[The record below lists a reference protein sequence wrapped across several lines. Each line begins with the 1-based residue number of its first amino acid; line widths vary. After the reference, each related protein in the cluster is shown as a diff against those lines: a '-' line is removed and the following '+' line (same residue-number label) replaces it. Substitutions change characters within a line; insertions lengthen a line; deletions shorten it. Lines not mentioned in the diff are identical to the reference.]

1 MILSDGDNY
10 KVKGRPGE
18 IAGDLGVIFN
28 IIYETLGEIELRFMV
43 KTVLDTVIK
52 ENKTKVRKEQIKNKK
67 ELEKKLKQ
75 DLPEELA
82 NILCSLL

>member
-10 KVKGRPGE
+10 KVKGRPSE

-28 IIYETLGEIELRFMV
+28 IIYETFGEIELRFIV
-43 KTVLDTVIK
+43 KTVLYTVIK
-52 ENKTKVRKEQIKNKK
+52 ENKTKVRKEQIKHKK

-75 DLPEELA
+75 NLPKEISS
-82 NILCSLL
+82 ILCSLL

>member
-10 KVKGRPGE
+10 KIKGRSSE
-18 IAGDLGVIFN
+18 IAVDLGVIFN
-28 IIYETLGEIELRFMV
+28 KIYETLGEIELIFMIETALEV
-43 KTVLDTVIK
+43 VIK
-52 ENKTKVRKEQIKNKK
+52 ENKTKERKEQINHKK
-67 ELEKKLKQ
+67 ELKKKLKQ

>member
-1 MILSDGDNY
+1 MILSDGDKY
-10 KVKGRPGE
+10 KVKGRPSE
-18 IAGDLGVIFN
+18 IAEDLGVIFN
-28 IIYETLGEIELRFMV
+28 IIYETFGEIELRFIV

-52 ENKTKVRKEQIKNKK
+52 ENKIKVRKEQIKHKK

-75 DLPEELA
+75 NLPEEIA

>member
-10 KVKGRPGE
+10 KVKGKPIE

-75 DLPEELA
+75 DLPEEIA
-82 NILCSLL
+82 NILCNLL

>member
-1 MILSDGDNY
+1 MIIVNGSRFNLDG
-10 KVKGRPGE
+10 KPSEICGE
-18 IAGDLGVIFN
+18 LCVIFN
-28 IIYETLGEIELRFMV
+28 VLYEELGEIGLRTMV
-43 KTVLDTVIK
+43 KTALDKVLE

-75 DLPEELA
+75 DLPEEIA

>member
-10 KVKGRPGE
+10 KVKGRPSE
-18 IAGDLGVIFN
+18 IAGDLGVIFK

-67 ELEKKLKQ
+67 ELKKKLKQ

-82 NILCSLL
+82 NILCSLI

>member
-10 KVKGRPGE
+10 KVKGRPNE

>member
-10 KVKGRPGE
+10 KVKGRPSE
-18 IAGDLGVIFN
+18 IAEDLGVIFN
-28 IIYETLGEIELRFMV
+28 IIYKTLGEIELKFMV

-67 ELEKKLKQ
+67 DLEKKLKQ
-75 DLPEELA
+75 DLPEEIA

>member
-1 MILSDGDNY
+1 MILSDGENY
-10 KVKGRPGE
+10 KVKGRPSE

-75 DLPEELA
+75 DLPEEIA

>member
-10 KVKGRPGE
+10 KVKGRLTE
-18 IAGDLGVIFN
+18 IAEDLGVIFN

-75 DLPEELA
+75 NLPEEIA